1 MPAGKCGE
9 ETVYKSKQDLQ
20 EANKKKQESTKPL
33 FLLQAKNQ
41 SLKNF

>member
-1 MPAGKCGE
+1 MPAWQCGV
-9 ETVYKSKQDLQ
+9 ETAYKSKQDLQ
-20 EANKKKQESTKPL
+20 EANKKKPESTKPL